1 MKSKEQRY
9 LELYEQVRTLVEVSE
24 TETRLAKLFPQ
35 TQLQVGKSV
44 KDVEK
49 LKKKNLGKKG
59 KYHAVI
65 KMKKSSVVGKSDPEP
80 SEQIGQQPE
89 SPINNSMMSPE
100 ESIRAMQDPL
110 NMAKE
115 LLSQGMTI
123 EDVVQYMTSQGIPEQ
138 DIEQL
143 VQQLQQQ

>member
-80 SEQIGQQPE
+80 SEQIDQQPE

-115 LLSQGMTI
+115 LLSQGMSI